1 MAGLHP
7 SLRAPRQHTR
17 ARGLAPNPCASPA
30 PNHPGSRPRPLPC
43 LVWQASLPRLESS
56 PTPNRPGSRPRLPRH
71 PALGKM
77 GAHPFSSGACGLGP
91 PRPECHPKS
100 PGLPVSYPHL
110 PVERHPKSP
119 GLAVSPRPHW
129 ASPLPQRPASRPR
142 AFRGRLQVLV
152 RMLSRSR
159 GGSRNGR
166 AGALRAGSPI
176 FKSLWLSGTLLLASR
191 RSSGVFGH
199 STATALAVARTT
211 C

>member
-56 PTPNRPGSRPRLPRH
+56 PTPNRPGSRHRLPRH

-91 PRPECHPKS
+91 PRPECHPRS

>member
-43 LVWQASLPRLESS
+43 LVWQASLPRLASS
-56 PTPNRPGSRPRLPRH
+56 PTPNRPGSRHRLPRH

-91 PRPECHPKS
+91 PLPECHPRS

>member
-1 MAGLHP
+1 MHRIA
-7 SLRAPRQHTR
+7 R
-17 ARGLAPNPCASPA
+17 ARGLASSLAYYGRPPSLASPA

-91 PRPECHPKS
+91 PRPECHPRS